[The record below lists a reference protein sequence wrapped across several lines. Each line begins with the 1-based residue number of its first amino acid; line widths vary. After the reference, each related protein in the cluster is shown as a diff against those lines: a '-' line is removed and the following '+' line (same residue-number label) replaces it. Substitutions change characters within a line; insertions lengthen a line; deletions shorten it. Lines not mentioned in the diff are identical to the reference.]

1 MIISVRVF
9 LYFSTY
15 LKPIINVEKPLSK
28 HPKKTVFWH
37 ALFGAFIDKI
47 IAGGLIKFVHD
58 LFQLSGP
65 LILK

>member
-1 MIISVRVF
+1 MIDV
-9 LYFSTY
+9 
-15 LKPIINVEKPLSK
+15 KKPLSK
-28 HPKKTVFWH
+28 NQKKTVFWH
-37 ALFGAFIDKI
+37 SLFGAFIDKI